1 MFLPV
6 KQVIR
11 HSLLSGFCLLP
22 LLAVA
27 EVCLNNPLN
36 DYQWLGSHNSYKQ
49 QLPDSWYQQAEQRG
63 FATQPIRYGHPA
75 LTTQLEIGL
84 RHLEIDL
91 LADPQGGA
99 YATPLMAQWLQQS
112 GLQQPVMTAEQQQ
125 QLLQPGIKVMHMP
138 DIDFASYCLL
148 LTDCLQQLAAWSVQ
162 HPQHLPVVILFNVKE
177 TGIIGGV
184 VPPTWQAADYAAAEK
199 VIAEVLGSG
208 RILKADDV
216 RHAAPQNGLG
226 LRGMLQHYGWPPL
239 HQALGKFILLFDG
252 QPQQFARYEQQF
264 PGQRGSLFFASF
276 DASHP
281 DAAIVLR
288 NQPQAALD
296 DIAQLAA
303 QNLLIRTRS
312 DDGNIPDRQRFEIA
326 QHSSANIIS
335 TDFYPG
341 APQGTPQQQLTFP
354 GDTFF
359 RLKPGIQCRE

>member
-1 MFLPV
+1 MFA
-6 KQVIR
+6 R
-11 HSLLSGFCLLP
+11 RSLLLGFSLLP
-22 LLAVA
+22 LLVAA

-75 LTTQLEIGL
+75 LTEQLNIGL

-99 YATPLMAQWLQQS
+99 YAAPLMAQWLQPS
-112 GLQQPVMTAEQQQ
+112 GLQQPVLTAEQQR

-138 DIDFASYCLL
+138 DIDFASHCLL
-148 LTDCLQQLAAWSVQ
+148 LEDCLQELATWSAL
-162 HPQHLPVVILFNVKE
+162 HPQHLPVVILMNVKE
-177 TGIIGGV
+177 TGIRGGV
-184 VPPTWQAADYAAAEK
+184 IPPAWHAAEYAAAEK
-199 VIAEVLGSG
+199 AIAAVLGSE
-208 RILKADDV
+208 RILKPDDL
-216 RHAAPQNGLG
+216 RHNESDGEQG
-226 LRGMLQHYGWPPL
+226 LRDDLQQYGWPL
-239 HQALGKFILLFDG
+239 LYQVLGKFILLFDG
-252 QPQQFARYEQQF
+252 QPQQFAHYEQQF
-264 PGQRGSLFFASF
+264 PGQKGSVFFAAF
-276 DASHP
+276 DAAHP

-312 DDGNIPDRQRFEIA
+312 DDGNIPDRQRFEVA
-326 QHSSANIIS
+326 QNSAANIIS

-341 APQGTPQQQLTFP
+341 APQGTPEQQLTFP
-354 GDTFF
+354 GNTFF
-359 RLKPGIQCRE
+359 RLKPGVQCRE